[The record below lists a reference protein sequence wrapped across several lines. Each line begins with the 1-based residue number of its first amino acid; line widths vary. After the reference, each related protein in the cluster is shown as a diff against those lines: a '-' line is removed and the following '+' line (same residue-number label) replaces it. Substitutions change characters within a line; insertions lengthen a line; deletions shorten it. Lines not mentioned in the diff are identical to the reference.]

1 VSTCAVGGL
10 YNHVGLHHARLRRI
24 EDHVHV
30 QQNLRAKSLHFHPD
44 THTETL
50 IPASQPTS
58 HLSIQPAGQST
69 SRLPRRP
76 ASPRHTHPHK
86 RTAQDAVNE
95 LGQDTQPST
104 HTRRH
109 TSERTRAWYAQKE
122 LASLL
127 DHSNE
132 PSLRVNVLAM
142 LGRVPQGVLNA
153 NRQHS
158 HLHWCRPCVSFKLL
172 KVSDRLCARARAR
185 ARVCV
190 CVGTDAC
197 AWVEGGSRTRG
208 QR

>member
-1 VSTCAVGGL
+1 VSTCTVGGL
-10 YNHVGLHHARLRRI
+10 YNHVGVHHARLRRI
-24 EDHVHV
+24 EGHV
-30 QQNLRAKSLHFHPD
+30 QVQQICERHHFTFTRTRTLRHLSQ
-44 THTETL
+44 
-50 IPASQPTS
+50 PASQLTS

-69 SRLPRRP
+69 SRLPRRR
-76 ASPRHTHPHK
+76 ASPRHTHPHE
-86 RTAQDAVNE
+86 RTAQDAENE
-95 LGQDTQPST
+95 LGLNTEPST

-142 LGRVPQGVLNA
+142 LGRVPQSVLNA

-172 KVSDRLCARARAR
+172 KVSYRLCARRAR

-190 CVGTDAC
+190 CVCVCVLA
-197 AWVEGGSRTRG
+197 RTRAHG
-208 QR
+208 